1 MDLQSHDGRQPAP
14 EETLLRARAGDSA
27 ALGVLLDG
35 FRDYLLA
42 VAGREL
48 DAGLRARVGA
58 SDLVQETFLKSQ
70 RAFAE
75 FQGATE
81 EELRAWLAQILVNR
95 CRDVRDE
102 HLVCAKRTAHRDVP
116 LVADGSAIGP
126 ADVLTVDTLTPSG
139 HAVVDEEVARLL
151 SALDTL
157 PEDCR
162 QIVWLRNWQ
171 GLSFEE
177 VGQRTGRTA
186 EAARKVFA
194 RSIQKL
200 TEQLEPPDGD
210 VAKQ

>member
-1 MDLQSHDGRQPAP
+1 MDLQSQNDRRPAP
-14 EETLLRARAGDSA
+14 DETLLRARAGDSA

-75 FQGATE
+75 FQGASE

-102 HLVCAKRTAHRDVP
+102 HLACAKRNAHRDVS

-151 SALDTL
+151 SALETL

-171 GLSFEE
+171 GLGFEE
-177 VGQRTGRTA
+177 IGRQTDRSA
-186 EAARKVFA
+186 DAARKVFT

-200 TEQLEPPDGD
+200 AEQLGPPDGD

>member
-1 MDLQSHDGRQPAP
+1 MDLQSHNGRQPAP
-14 EETLLRARAGDSA
+14 EETLLRARAGDHA
-27 ALGVLLDG
+27 ALGALLEG

-70 RAFAE
+70 RAFAD

-81 EELRAWLAQILVNR
+81 EELRAWLSQILVNR

-102 HLVCAKRTAHRDVP
+102 HLVSAKRNAHRDVP

-126 ADVLTVDTLTPSG
+126 VDFLTVDTLSPSG

-151 SALDTL
+151 SALECL
-157 PEDCR
+157 PADCR
-162 QIVWLRNWQ
+162 QVVWLRNWQ
-171 GLSFEE
+171 GLGFEE
-177 VGQRTGRTA
+177 IGRQTGRPT

-200 TEQLEPPDGD
+200 AEHLGSPDGD
-210 VAKQ
+210 IAKP

>member
-1 MDLQSHDGRQPAP
+1 VDLQKQNGRQPMP
-14 EETLLRARAGDSA
+14 EETLLRAKRGDHA
-27 ALGVLLDG
+27 ALGALLEG

-58 SDLVQETFLKSQ
+58 SDLVQDTFLKSQ

-81 EELRAWLAQILVNR
+81 EELRGWLTQILINR

-102 HLVCAKRTAHRDVP
+102 HLVSAKRDAHRDVP

-139 HAVVDEEVARLL
+139 HAVVDEEVAQVL
-151 SALDTL
+151 SALNAL

-177 VGQRTGRTA
+177 IGRQTGRTA

-200 TEQLEPPDGD
+200 AEHLVSPNGD
-210 VAKQ
+210 VPNP

>member
-1 MDLQSHDGRQPAP
+1 MDSQSPNGRQPAP
-14 EETLLRARAGDSA
+14 EETLLRARAGDPA
-27 ALGVLLDG
+27 ALGVLLNG

-102 HLVCAKRTAHRDVP
+102 HLRSAKRDAHRDVP
-116 LVADGSAIGP
+116 LVAEGSAIGP
-126 ADVLTVDTLTPSG
+126 ADLLTVDTLTPSG

-186 EAARKVFA
+186 DAARKVFA

-200 TEQLEPPDGD
+200 AEQLGPPHGD
-210 VAKQ
+210 VANQ